1 MVWLKKGTYREEN
14 ENRNAR
20 CPDDWTL
27 HAHMEGLPR
36 GSAGAPSQAHHRRT
50 QDPPI
55 QTQSSVQPGDAV
67 DKATGREDRLR
78 TFAKAWGFAP
88 CAARF
93 AEHGL
98 AQCLISRVC
107 RLYADLR
114 IQNRVTAIDEIGRT
128 EAERDYVRGSGSMA
142 LPPLP
147 YRRRAYRAR
156 DSG

>member
-1 MVWLKKGTYREEN
+1 MVWPKKGACREEN

-20 CPDDWTL
+20 CPDNWTF
-27 HAHMEGLPR
+27 HTHMERLPR
-36 GSAGAPSQAHHRRT
+36 DSAGAPRQARHRCTHH
-50 QDPPI
+50 PKI
-55 QTQSSVQPGDAV
+55 QTQSSVQPGNPV
-67 DKATGREDRLR
+67 DKAAVCEDRLCA
-78 TFAKAWGFAP
+78 FAKAWGFAP

-93 AEHGL
+93 AEHGM
-98 AQCLISRVC
+98 AQCIISRLC

-114 IQNRVTAIDEIGRT
+114 IRSRVIPIDEIGQA

-147 YRRRAYRAR
+147 YRRCAYRTW